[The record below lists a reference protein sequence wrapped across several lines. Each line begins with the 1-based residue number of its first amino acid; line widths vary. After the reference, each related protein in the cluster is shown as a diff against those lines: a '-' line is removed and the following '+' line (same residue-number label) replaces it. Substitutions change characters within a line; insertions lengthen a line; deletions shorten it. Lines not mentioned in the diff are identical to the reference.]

1 MFHDLSV
8 QLLDE
13 CYSVNQDTTYHL
25 IANNMEGW
33 NNESCFRIMNLLD
46 LKVNPENSQLITH
59 SSFQD
64 VLSSFWNGDLDIEN
78 AQFKS
83 FVTKPWL
90 VRIFLFLLY
99 MSKKLQLSLIIFTKN
114 VD

>member
-1 MFHDLSV
+1 
-8 QLLDE
+8 
-13 CYSVNQDTTYHL
+13 
-25 IANNMEGW
+25 
-33 NNESCFRIMNLLD
+33 MNLLD

-83 FVTKPWL
+83 FFTNPWL
-90 VRIFLFLLY
+90 VRNFLFLLY
-99 MSKKLQLSLIIFTKN
+99 MSKKLQFTLIVFTKN

>member
-13 CYSVNQDTTYHL
+13 CYSVNQDTTDHL
-25 IANNMEGW
+25 IARHMEGW
-33 NNESCFRIMNLLD
+33 NKESCFRIMNLLD

-64 VLSSFWNGDLDIEN
+64 VLSYFWNGDLDIEN